1 MQCQACQRFT
11 ITRKGYHPYSPILA
25 RLPWDHISFDLLE
38 LPTSVNGYNFALVVV
53 DVCTRFVL
61 IRPLRTKEAQSVAVE
76 LYKIFTDFGFPRIWQ
91 SDNGREFLNKVLAQ
105 MKEYSSAEHRT
116 ITPYNPRANGL
127 SERFVRTIKDSL
139 FKELQGAETDWDK
152 FIPKIQY
159 CMNIKVQALHNS
171 SPFSLFFAR
180 KMNYFGD
187 YQNAIFDPLQTEEL
201 NRRLTFMNDIVFP
214 SVHSKSQEMQAQR
227 SADFNSKHSLINLP
241 IGAMVMTSNSVKTGK
256 GSARY
261 EGPYKVLRRAMGGSY
276 ELTDSQGALLPRKYA
291 PNQIKIV
298 SPADLEDERESFIV
312 EKILQHKIESGKK
325 FYLCKWKGYSS
336 ASNSWTAEDDF
347 DDLEIIRNY
356 WKSKSNCP

>member
-1 MQCQACQRFT
+1 
-11 ITRKGYHPYSPILA
+11 
-25 RLPWDHISFDLLE
+25 
-38 LPTSVNGYNFALVVV
+38 
-53 DVCTRFVL
+53 
-61 IRPLRTKEAQSVAVE
+61 
-76 LYKIFTDFGFPRIWQ
+76 
-91 SDNGREFLNKVLAQ
+91 
-105 MKEYSSAEHRT
+105 
-116 ITPYNPRANGL
+116 
-127 SERFVRTIKDSL
+127 
-139 FKELQGAETDWDK
+139 
-152 FIPKIQY
+152 
-159 CMNIKVQALHNS
+159 
-171 SPFSLFFAR
+171 
-180 KMNYFGD
+180 
-187 YQNAIFDPLQTEEL
+187 
-201 NRRLTFMNDIVFP
+201 
-214 SVHSKSQEMQAQR
+214 MQAQR

-261 EGPYKVLRRAMGGSY
+261 EGPYKVLRRTMGGSY
-276 ELTDSQGALLPRKYA
+276 EPTDSQGALLPRKYA